1 MRKLYIGFGVIAL
14 ALLLLTAAFAFSL
27 TLRNLRLNALSFTPP
42 AAAIIMA
49 APMSSV
55 DESNISSPDARSGV
69 RLEQFVQPE
78 HVCNKTRVQE
88 RSTDF

>member
-27 TLRNLRLNALSFTPP
+27 TLQNLRLNALSFSPP
-42 AAAIIMA
+42 AAAIVIA
-49 APMSSV
+49 APMTSDV
-55 DESNISSPDARSGV
+55 ESNISSPDNRGV

-78 HVCNKTRVQE
+78 HVCNKNKVQE
-88 RSTDF
+88 YTTDF